1 MTDPQND
8 KPCRDCGAPTQ
19 HDTERC
25 DDCRTPAGRL
35 VTALMDLNIDAEID
49 GRFVNVGCLIVDT
62 NDEGMWSIDGHE
74 EDGITAADAIAAIVQ
89 APGLRSENAALA
101 AEVKRL
107 RDALADR
114 TQGQTIAE
122 TAADVQRSEV
132 ERLRLELEK
141 PVATAWRRNI
151 REVDGWTVAFAC
163 PDGAPLVKDESGWW
177 IQTPDGTLLAHG
189 PETGNAGRHAADLA
203 LLAAGYRLVGGVHPL
218 PAETPYDRAVAEE
231 AASMEDRYW
240 HHGEPVEVSDES

>member
-74 EDGITAADAIAAIVQ
+74 EDGITAADAIAAIK
-89 APGLRSENAALA
+89 LA
-101 AEVKRL
+101 AANRGTRIPYTKAGFETLVAGARSVFRL
-107 RDALADR
+107 AERVGHLVEGSTVFTVPDLASISNTDR
-114 TQGQTIAE
+114 TNRRFTF
-122 TAADVQRSEV
+122 S
-132 ERLRLELEK
+132 
-141 PVATAWRRNI
+141 ATATLAGGI
-151 REVDGWTVAFAC
+151 RTVTF
-163 PDGAPLVKDESGWW
+163 
-177 IQTPDGTLLAHG
+177 
-189 PETGNAGRHAADLA
+189 N
-203 LLAAGYRLVGGVHPL
+203 GYLT
-218 PAETPYDRAVAEE
+218 A
-231 AASMEDRYW
+231 
-240 HHGEPVEVSDES
+240 

>member
-19 HDTERC
+19 HATEIC

-35 VTALMDLNIDAEID
+35 VTALAALGVKATPIDSFDVVVDKITVSAD
-49 GRFVNVGCLIVDT
+49 HLSWCLLCDDDT
-62 NDEGMWSIDGHE
+62 NDHAHNVE
-74 EDGITAADAIAAIVQ
+74 AAANAIAAIVQ
-89 APGLRSENAALA
+89 APGLRAENETLTNELGHYMAESHQRTEERDTLA

-122 TAADVQRSEV
+122 TAADVQRAEV

-141 PVATAWRRNI
+141 PVAGAWEGSDRT
-151 REVDGWTVAFAC
+151 GWFRFPPTLGRLALKYV
-163 PDGAPLVKDESGWW
+163 PGVL
-177 IQTPDGTLLAHG
+177 DGTQDKARHG
-189 PETGNAGRHAADLA
+189 EDLN

-218 PAETPYDRAVAEE
+218 PD
-231 AASMEDRYW
+231 
-240 HHGEPVEVSDES
+240 EVRDGT

>member
-107 RDALADR
+107 REEMEKP
-114 TQGQTIAE
+114 IAE
-122 TAADVQRSEV
+122 PWEHGRCVRWCGHAEVADVDINGFV
-132 ERLRLELEK
+132 
-141 PVATAWRRNI
+141 
-151 REVDGWTVAFAC
+151 GWTVYRDRVA
-163 PDGAPLVKDESGWW
+163 
-177 IQTPDGTLLAHG
+177 IAHG
-189 PETGNAGRHAADLA
+189 PESGDAGRHAADLA

-218 PAETPYDRAVAEE
+218 PD
-231 AASMEDRYW
+231 
-240 HHGEPVEVSDES
+240 EVRS